1 MIDFSQEAMQQTS
14 YALLMEAY
22 RTDFNEDYAYCL
34 HLPHKA
40 RTICYREDY
49 PDAWNGLH
57 IAAEA
62 AMNHP
67 TN

>member
-1 MIDFSQEAMQQTS
+1 MIDFTQQAIQQTH

-34 HLPHKA
+34 HLPHRA
-40 RTICYREDY
+40 RTICFREDY
-49 PDAWNGLH
+49 PDAWSGLRSA
-57 IAAEA
+57 ISAALK
-62 AMNHP
+62 HP